1 MIFKESTNILE
12 DLVNSS
18 QVITKIRENYL
29 KEYNSY
35 LRLIEAPNYPGVY
48 HIEMYRDY
56 IDETI
61 KTKLSRIFSFIKPSI
76 YKRYVNMAIIG
87 LSELMKELTTHND
100 ELNQHREELLLNLGF
115 LLILESKY
123 DLLTFIKRK
132 LKCLLLQDNEMK

>member
-35 LRLIEAPNYPGVY
+35 LKLMEAPNYPGVY

-56 IDETI
+56 IE
-61 KTKLSRIFSFIKPSI
+61 
-76 YKRYVNMAIIG
+76 
-87 LSELMKELTTHND
+87 
-100 ELNQHREELLLNLGF
+100 
-115 LLILESKY
+115 
-123 DLLTFIKRK
+123 
-132 LKCLLLQDNEMK
+132 